1 MKNIA
6 LLTLGLRHNYG
17 GILQAAALYHF
28 LENENFNPILLRKYP
43 VRNWK
48 TISINIF
55 ERIPFQNFKGF
66 RKDYI
71 KYKNNISFFNKY
83 MPIQSPIMYEKN
95 EIEKY
100 IDNNSI
106 HSIVVG
112 SDQVWRYSYI
122 NDSQYD
128 TYFLNFNTKK
138 DFKKVS
144 YAASFGINQW
154 EEPQEVKNVQ
164 TYLSKFSA
172 ISVRESSGVEI
183 CKNDFKQ
190 NVVSLVLDPTLL
202 VDRSFYLN
210 MLKDNKLTGHR
221 YDCITYILDK
231 NQEKSKLIEDIHYD
245 YKHKDKFDLLN
256 IKNTLTI
263 PEWVACFESTNFVV
277 TDSFHGMVFSIIFN
291 KQFIVIVNDNRGKDR
306 FTSLCKL
313 LDLED
318 RILDSNES
326 KIPNLEPINYSN
338 VNKKIMKLKIF
349 SKKFLLEAL
358 G

>member
-1 MKNIA
+1 MNIGI
-6 LLTLGLRHNYG
+6 LTLGLRSNYG
-17 GILQAAALYHF
+17 GILQTAALYHF
-28 LENENFNPILLRKYP
+28 LESENFNPVLLRKYP
-43 VRNWK
+43 VKNWK
-48 TISINIF
+48 SISINIL
-55 ERIPFQNFKGF
+55 EKIPFQNLKGF

-71 KYKNNISFFNKY
+71 KYRKNISFFNKY
-83 MPIQSPIMYEKN
+83 MPSQSPIMYDKS

-100 IDNNSI
+100 IDNNPINSI
-106 HSIVVG
+106 IVG

-122 NDSQYD
+122 NDSQYE

-144 YAASFGINQW
+144 YAASFGINKW
-154 EEPQEVKNVQ
+154 EAPQEVKNVQ
-164 TYLSKFSA
+164 AYLSKFSA

-183 CKNDFKQ
+183 CKNEFKQ
-190 NVVSLVLDPTLL
+190 NDVSLVLDPTLL

-210 MLKDNKLTGHR
+210 MLKDNTVTSTQ
-221 YDCITYILDK
+221 YDCITYILDENPK
-231 NQEKSKLIEDIHYD
+231 KSKLIEGIHCNYNH
-245 YKHKDKFDLLN
+245 KHKFDLLN
-256 IKNTLTI
+256 VKNSLTV
-263 PEWVACFESTNFVV
+263 PQWVECFESTNFVV

-291 KQFIVIVNDNRGKDR
+291 KQFIVIVNNNRGKDR

-313 LDLED
+313 LGLED

-326 KIPNLEPINYSN
+326 EIPNLEPINYN
-338 VNKKIMKLKIF
+338 DVNKKLVELKVF